1 MELFDLYTSDRQ
13 KTDRTMVRGEPTPEG
28 CYRLVV
34 HVCIFDSEGRMLIQ
48 QRQPFKKGWSNLW
61 DVSVGGSAISGDSS
75 QSAAERETLEEL
87 GLRIDPSAVRPSLT
101 IHWEHGFDDYYN
113 RYINRMNLN
122 VYGTKRVF
130 VPMPELYVIY
140 HGDRGD
146 RPDEIRLSKEI
157 FGLANPADAF
167 VDVKAKIIYDS
178 KQGDIINQY
187 VTFARV
193 FDSQIVRYGYTQ
205 KAVDE
210 TIRICKDRNVLSE
223 FLAEEEVATIMF
235 TMADEEKARKFYE
248 EELKTETKTSDWLE
262 AIRALMDSMK
272 WSATQAMDALKIPT
286 SERATYT
293 SML

>member
-1 MELFDLYTSDRQ
+1 M
-13 KTDRTMVRGEPTPEG
+13 
-28 CYRLVV
+28 
-34 HVCIFDSEGRMLIQ
+34 
-48 QRQPFKKGWSNLW
+48 
-61 DVSVGGSAISGDSS
+61 
-75 QSAAERETLEEL
+75 
-87 GLRIDPSAVRPSLT
+87 RPSLT

-205 KAVDE
+205 KALDE